1 MVVEERLGEGGHMSE
16 GLHMGEDGCVGAV
29 VGRRGKKKK
38 KKKKKKEKEKEKEK
52 KKKKKY
58 ILRIQLT
65 KRVRKYHCTREHLV
79 LTQSLACTH

>member
-38 KKKKKKEKEKEKEK
+38 KKKKKKRKIKRKRKEEKEKI
-52 KKKKKY
+52 Y
-58 ILRIQLT
+58 T
-65 KRVRKYHCTREHLV
+65 KNSINQKST
-79 LTQSLACTH
+79 